1 MGSRI
6 MATFEIQRG
15 WILFAHPT
23 KRITPNKMKRVRE
36 KQRFTRSLY
45 PPASTIESKPLARLL
60 LPDRLVPLVS
70 VLIFIM
76 GKEMLTRVLV
86 ELQDAV
92 YT

>member
-1 MGSRI
+1 

-36 KQRFTRSLY
+36 KQFFTRSLY
-45 PPASTIESKPLARLL
+45 PPASIIERKPLARLL

-76 GKEMLTRVLV
+76 GKGMLTRALV
-86 ELQDAV
+86 KLQGVV

>member
-1 MGSRI
+1 MFHTI
-6 MATFEIQRG
+6 I
-15 WILFAHPT
+15 I
-23 KRITPNKMKRVRE
+23 
-36 KQRFTRSLY
+36 
-45 PPASTIESKPLARLL
+45 PPASIIERKPLAGLL

-70 VLIFIM
+70 VLIFVM